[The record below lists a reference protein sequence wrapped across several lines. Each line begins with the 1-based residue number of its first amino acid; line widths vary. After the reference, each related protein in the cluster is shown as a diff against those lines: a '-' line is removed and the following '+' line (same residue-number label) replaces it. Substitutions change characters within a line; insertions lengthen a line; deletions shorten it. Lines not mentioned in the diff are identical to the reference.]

1 MVPCV
6 YLYFH
11 VLTFSLQCLNLT
23 QLLTYYGLNPDSLI
37 SPRQFAYLC
46 PALLYQIDRRVCILH
61 YEQMDVE
68 QEAFE
73 PASSGKS
80 KLIDL
85 LGKKNHIARRN
96 INFNECQLLSSV
108 HGAHFI
114 LISFFWMTKCS

>member
-85 LGKKNHIARRN
+85 LGGKKTTYKG
-96 INFNECQLLSSV
+96 E
-108 HGAHFI
+108 I
-114 LISFFWMTKCS
+114 LISMSVSCLVQSTVLILFSFHSFG